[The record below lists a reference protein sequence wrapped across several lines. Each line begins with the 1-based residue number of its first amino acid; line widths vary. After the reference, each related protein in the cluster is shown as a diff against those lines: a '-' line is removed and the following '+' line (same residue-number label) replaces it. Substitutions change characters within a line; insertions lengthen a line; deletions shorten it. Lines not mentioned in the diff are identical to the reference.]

1 MWQVEFDYIRNTE
14 IIKFKLLTIQLTVKR
29 ICLVDYLVSISNN
42 ESLKQLF

>member
-14 IIKFKLLTIQLTVKR
+14 IIKFKLLTIQLIVKR

-42 ESLKQLF
+42 ESLKQF